1 MKGEAGKGF
10 EAETTLRDLRP
21 GRYRV
26 SAVVRA
32 ANADHSFAYIFTKT
46 GNTDRGDISTKEIPA
61 LGRTGGNVWF
71 SALCRFEQRAA
82 ENAGVYALDINK
94 ATANG
99 GQGYGWNRI
108 WLNDVTVYDDG
119 TLTYGV
125 TTRPNPDY
133 NGGWFSACDFIVERV
148 ND

>member
-10 EAETTLRDLRP
+10 EAETTLHDLLP

-32 ANADHSFAYIFTKT
+32 ADADHSFAYIFAKT

-71 SALCRFEQRAA
+71 SSLCRFEQRAA

-108 WLNDVTVYDDG
+108 WLDVVTVYDDG

-125 TTRPNPDY
+125 TTRPNPNY
-133 NGGWFSACDFIVERV
+133 IGGWFSACDFIVERV
-148 ND
+148 DD